1 MQGTLFADTSP
12 GMIPALLHSSPSAG
26 VAELPAAG
34 TEFLRQCRP
43 DVRDS
48 GGRAA
53 QFNKSPPDRE
63 RVARIVANMRS
74 RLAGIFRQP
83 VLARDSPA
91 RQCGPGLGGMKLC
104 GRPGFVCGL
113 CDFLLSVS
121 LMFPR
126 SIWPVYPQLDCARW
140 GAPAGACRQGAPG
153 ADSCFG
159 SRIAQAMAKWRA
171 AGARLA
177 HGGQPRRQSG
187 GGFPG
192 PREDRRECGRDR
204 FSPSRLREGSGR
216 IGASVR
222 ETSPRRLPEDP
233 PIGRPKKRKP
243 RLGAGPAPRLPGARP
258 PEWQPRPESLPRRHF
273 FTAILTVFGFATSF
287 FGRTTFSTPSS

>member
-1 MQGTLFADTSP
+1 
-12 GMIPALLHSSPSAG
+12 MIPALLHSSPIAG

-121 LMFPR
+121 RMFPR
-126 SIWPVYPQLDCARW
+126 SMWPVYPRLDCARW
-140 GAPAGACRQGAPG
+140 GAPAGACRQGLPVRTLVSGRGLLRQWQNGGPPAP
-153 ADSCFG
+153 AWRTEG
-159 SRIAQAMAKWRA
+159 SRDGKAVADFRGRGGSARA
-171 AGARLA
+171 C
-177 HGGQPRRQSG
+177 
-187 GGFPG
+187 
-192 PREDRRECGRDR
+192 E
-204 FSPSRLREGSGR
+204 RLRRAGFRKIRPSAGRKKESPALGRSLRRGYRVRGRRNGSR
-216 IGASVR
+216 A
-222 ETSPRRLPEDP
+222 RRACQ
-233 PIGRPKKRKP
+233 GVTF
-243 RLGAGPAPRLPGARP
+243 
-258 PEWQPRPESLPRRHF
+258 LPR
-273 FTAILTVFGFATSF
+273 S
-287 FGRTTFSTPSS
+287 

>member
-12 GMIPALLHSSPSAG
+12 GMIPAPLRSSPSAG

-53 QFNKSPPDRE
+53 QFNKSPPDQE

-91 RQCGPGLGGMKLC
+91 RQCGPGIGGMKLC

-126 SIWPVYPQLDCARW
+126 SMWPVYPRLDCARW

-171 AGARLA
+171 VGARLA

-192 PREDRRECGRDR
+192 P
-204 FSPSRLREGSGR
+204 GR

-222 ETSPRRLPEDP
+222 ETGFPPRACARAPGGSARACERLRRAGFRKIRPSAGRKKESPAFGRSLRRGYRVR
-233 PIGRPKKRKP
+233 GRRNGS
-243 RLGAGPAPRLPGARP
+243 RARRAC
-258 PEWQPRPESLPRRHF
+258 QGVTFLPR
-273 FTAILTVFGFATSF
+273 S
-287 FGRTTFSTPSS
+287 